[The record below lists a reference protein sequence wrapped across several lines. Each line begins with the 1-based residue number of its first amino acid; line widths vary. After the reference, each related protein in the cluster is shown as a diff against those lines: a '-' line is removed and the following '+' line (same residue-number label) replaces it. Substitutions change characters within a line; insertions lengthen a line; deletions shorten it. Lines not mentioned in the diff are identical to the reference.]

1 MHTFGIELVRQLS
14 HAAGRPE
21 VCGFKSVVCY
31 RSGLDVSPTGNEP
44 ALDQAI
50 VRIYKEFLKAWPVK
64 ELRLDDKPLN
74 DLVVQVTLTI
84 AANFNK
90 PGMLLFHQHPGFFAL
105 TQAFQCNS
113 TRASVTTISPLR
125 VPLRHTSNHS
135 SKLTRTPLSF
145 CYTPLILTHATL
157 VI

>member
-14 HAAGRPE
+14 NAAGRPE

-44 ALDQAI
+44 ALDHAI

-84 AANFNK
+84 AAKFNK
-90 PGMLLFHQHPGFFAL
+90 PGMLLFHQHPDFFAL
-105 TQAFQCNS
+105 THK
-113 TRASVTTISPLR
+113 P
-125 VPLRHTSNHS
+125 S
-135 SKLTRTPLSF
+135 SSIPHGPR
-145 CYTPLILTHATL
+145 
-157 VI
+157 